1 MAETAA
7 ESSGDGIPMAA
18 AAEPE
23 SAPTAQKKI
32 NNNGSSSSS
41 ATIASMAEDLQ
52 RTVLSSTDSAI
63 RSARS
68 LHQNSSAHFRN
79 LQELLVNAKSHY
91 TAYEDT
97 FFSTIEKELKT
108 SREHPVAT
116 IGVGVAAG
124 LLLLRGPRTF
134 LFRHTLG
141 RLQSEEAQF
150 VRAEKSVKDLSLSVD
165 VMKNESSKLLERAAL
180 AERDMKYGH
189 TELTKAGNQ
198 IQGLAKS
205 VYKAE
210 TQAEVLMD
218 GLRETP
224 GREALRLRAEASRA
238 FSLFLINSALAVA
251 SILSHLKR
259 QRADLNK
266 RVMKISE
273 LGVPV

>member
-7 ESSGDGIPMAA
+7 ESSGDGIPT

-23 SAPTAQKKI
+23 SEPTGQKKN

-97 FFSTIEKELKT
+97 FFNTIEKELKT

-124 LLLLRGPRTF
+124 LLLLRGPRRF

-165 VMKNESSKLLERAAL
+165 VMKNESRKLLERAAL
-180 AERDMKYGH
+180 AERDMKYGY

-205 VYKAE
+205 VYRVE
-210 TQAEVLMD
+210 TQAEDLMD

-224 GREALRLRAEASRA
+224 GREALRLRAE
-238 FSLFLINSALAVA
+238 VA

-266 RVMKISE
+266 RVLKISE